1 MLSHRSG
8 CTALQ
13 PNISKKDFE
22 TIHKNINKKELFG
35 ELYEYDKNY
44 KDNQYYLLK
53 SKNELKYV
61 GEHITEEE
69 KIKIFDE
76 KTEEL
81 LKSISEA
88 VEILV
93 NEKDFDSTKRDHYLS
108 SSNPLSNEFIL
119 DFNFIFFKSQHWK

>member
-22 TIHKNINKKELFG
+22 TIYKNINKKELFG

-44 KDNQYYLLK
+44 IDNQFYSLK

-69 KIKIFDE
+69 KNKIYDE

-81 LKSISEA
+81 LKSISET
-88 VEILV
+88 VEMLV

-108 SSNPLSNEFIL
+108 SSNPIE
-119 DFNFIFFKSQHWK
+119 

>member
-13 PNISKKDFE
+13 PKISKKDFE
-22 TIHKNINKKELFG
+22 TIDKKINKKELFG
-35 ELYEYDKNY
+35 ELYECDENY
-44 KDNQYYLLK
+44 IDNQYYLLK
-53 SKNELKYV
+53 SKTELKYV

-81 LKSISEA
+81 LKLISET

-93 NEKDFDSTKRDHYLS
+93 NEKYFDSTKRDHYLS
-108 SSNPLSNEFIL
+108 SSNPISNEFIL
-119 DFNFIFFKSQHWK
+119 DFNFIFLKSQH